1 MILTIFGYP
10 KTGKTLLFNLLTD
23 QNVEISKFSATTQE
37 FHKAIVDVPD
47 ERLKKCADYFKT
59 PPVYAK
65 IEYLDTG
72 SIAFGESKNSTF
84 IDLVRRGDGLVHVV
98 RGFADD
104 EIIHINEEI
113 NPASDIEKIEEELR
127 TTDYI
132 GIEKRVE
139 KLEHDRKKIKSKEII
154 EELDLFQRMLA
165 FLEDGKPLREFDFNP
180 HEEIIVKGFKFLSQK
195 PIVHIVNCDEN
206 SLEKYSEMAQE
217 PTASSCTVMFCGKIE
232 TELLELEEEER
243 EIFQEEYGL
252 KNYEYIKDS
261 LIKTSYNLMNLQ
273 SFFTVGSDE
282 TKAWTV
288 EKDCTAYNA
297 AGKIHSDIQQGFIRG
312 EVIYWSDFLESGG
325 FPQAKEKGLLRL
337 EGKEYITKDG
347 DIIHFRFNK

>member
-37 FHKAIVDVPD
+37 FHKAVVDVPD
-47 ERLKKCADYFKT
+47 ERLKKCADYFNT

-98 RGFADD
+98 RGFSDD

-127 TTDYI
+127 TVDYI

-139 KLEHDRKKIKSKEII
+139 KLEHDRKKIKSKEIV
-154 EELDLFQRMLA
+154 EELDLFQRMLT
-165 FLEDGKPLREFDFNP
+165 FLEEGKPLREFDFLP
-180 HEEIIVKGFKFLSQK
+180 HEAIIVKGFKFLSQK
-195 PIVHIVNCDEN
+195 PIIHIINCDEN
-206 SLEKYSEMAQE
+206 SLEKHSELAQT
-217 PTASSCTVMFCGKIE
+217 PLNSSCTVMFCGKIE
-232 TELLELEEEER
+232 TELLELDEEER

-252 KNYEYIKDS
+252 KNYKYIKDS
-261 LIKTSYNLMNLQ
+261 LIKTSYDLMNLQ

-282 TKAWTV
+282 TKAWTI
-288 EKDCTAYNA
+288 EKECTAYNA
-297 AGKIHSDIQQGFIRG
+297 AGKIHSDIQQGFIRA
-312 EVIYWSDFLESGG
+312 EVILWSEFLESGG

-347 DIIHFRFNK
+347 DIMHFRFNK